1 MRKYKDLFIVGGAIL
16 FAVILI
22 WACISFKCLVLIIA
36 LLASGLYV
44 HITITTL
51 TNLFL
56 LKQQVNSEETLQSD
70 FVWKLICLFVA
81 MIGFGIYFNI

>member
-1 MRKYKDLFIVGGAIL
+1 MKKYRDLYIIGGL
-16 FAVILI
+16 ILI
-22 WACISFKCLVLIIA
+22 AIVLICVCISFKCLVLIIS

-51 TNLFL
+51 TSLFL
-56 LKQQVNSEETLQSD
+56 NKNRLSEQELQSD
-70 FVWKLICLFVA
+70 VVWKLVCLSIA

>member
-1 MRKYKDLFIVGGAIL
+1 MGKYKDLFIVSGAIL

-44 HITITTL
+44 HITISTL

-56 LKQQVNSEETLQSD
+56 IKQQVSKETLESD
-70 FVWKLICLFVA
+70 VVWKLICLGIA

>member
-1 MRKYKDLFIVGGAIL
+1 MKKYKDLFIVGGAIL
-16 FAVILI
+16 LAVILI
-22 WACISFKCLVLIIA
+22 WACISFKCLVLIIS

-44 HITITTL
+44 HITISTL

-56 LKQQVNSEETLQSD
+56 IRQHMSESSLESD
-70 FVWKLICLFVA
+70 MVWKLICLAVA

>member
-1 MRKYKDLFIVGGAIL
+1 MGKYKDLFIVGGAIL
-16 FAVILI
+16 LAVILI

-51 TNLFL
+51 TSLFL
-56 LKQQVNSEETLQSD
+56 AKHQLNDRELDSD
-70 FVWKLICLFVA
+70 VAWKLICLITA
-81 MIGFGIYFNI
+81 MVGFGIYFNI

>member
-44 HITITTL
+44 HITISTL

-56 LKQQVNSEETLQSD
+56 IKQQVSKETLESD
-70 FVWKLICLFVA
+70 VVWKLICLGIA

>member
-1 MRKYKDLFIVGGAIL
+1 MKRYKNLI
-16 FAVILI
+16 ILI
-22 WACISFKCLVLIIA
+22 CLIMLAIALICTLVSFKCLVLIIS

-56 LKQQVNSEETLQSD
+56 IRQQVNTEESLQSD
-70 FVWKLICLFVA
+70 FVWKLICLVVA
-81 MIGFGIYFNI
+81 MVGFGIYFSI

>member
-1 MRKYKDLFIVGGAIL
+1 MKKYKDLFIVGGAIL
-16 FAVILI
+16 LAVILI

-56 LKQQVNSEETLQSD
+56 AKHQLNEKELTSD
-70 FVWKLICLFVA
+70 VTWKLICLVIA
-81 MIGFGIYFNI
+81 MIAFGIYFNI

>member
-1 MRKYKDLFIVGGAIL
+1 MMRKYKDLFIIGGLILLAI
-16 FAVILI
+16 VLI
-22 WACISFKCLVLIIA
+22 CVCISFKCLVLIIS

-51 TNLFL
+51 TSLFL
-56 LKQQVNSEETLQSD
+56 VKQEMGGETLQSD
-70 FVWKLICLFVA
+70 TLWKLACLTIA

>member
-1 MRKYKDLFIVGGAIL
+1 MGKYKNLFIICGLIIIAIT
-16 FAVILI
+16 LI
-22 WACISFKCLVLIIA
+22 CTLISFKCLVLIIS

-56 LKQQVNSEETLQSD
+56 IRQQVNTEESLQSD
-70 FVWKLICLFVA
+70 FVWKLICLVVA
-81 MIGFGIYFNI
+81 MVGFGIYFSI

>member
-1 MRKYKDLFIVGGAIL
+1 MRRYKDLFIIGGLILLAI
-16 FAVILI
+16 ILI

-44 HITITTL
+44 HITISTL

-56 LKQQVNSEETLQSD
+56 IKRQASKETLESD
-70 FVWKLICLFVA
+70 VAWKLICLGIA